1 MSIWKKLNRESA
13 ILLLAS
19 SFVVACAN
27 AQSTQKAFFGIGG
40 GLDYGGLGLR
50 GELQPNKNIGI
61 FVGAGYNF
69 AAPAFNAGASYKIVT
84 GGKAQP
90 FLTAMYGYNAVIKIK
105 NAFADDYYGFT
116 TGVGCELYER
126 DGKRKWLFELL
137 VPFRRQEFR
146 DQYQELKDFGYEFNP
161 GILPVTFTIGYNFLV
176 SSHSTKR

>member
-1 MSIWKKLNRESA
+1 MKVKSKSYKLMLW
-13 ILLLAS
+13 LLSVSVIA
-19 SFVVACAN
+19 AN
-27 AQSTQKAFFGIGG
+27 AQSAQKAFFGIGG

-50 GELQPNKNIGI
+50 GELQPNKNISI

-84 GGKAQP
+84 GGRAQP

-137 VPFRRQEFR
+137 IPFRRQEFH